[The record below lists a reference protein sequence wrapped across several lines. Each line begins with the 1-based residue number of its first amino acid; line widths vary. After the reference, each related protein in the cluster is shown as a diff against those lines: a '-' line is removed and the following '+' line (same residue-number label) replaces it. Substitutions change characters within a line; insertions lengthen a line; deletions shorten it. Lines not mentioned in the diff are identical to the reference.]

1 VFFTL
6 NFFGLIL
13 SALQWYYFLI
23 KRVYMKKVSFLG
35 YKLLLGVIFSCMQ
48 IVLIAQETSG
58 SSRTTTTTTTRT
70 TWYTE
75 PWVWVVGGAVFI
87 ILLVA
92 LMRGGSSKNTEVSR
106 TTVIKE

>member
-1 VFFTL
+1 
-6 NFFGLIL
+6 
-13 SALQWYYFLI
+13 
-23 KRVYMKKVSFLG
+23 MKKVSFFG
-35 YKLLLGVIFSCMQ
+35 YKLLLVFVFSFMQ
-48 IVLIAQETSG
+48 IVLLAQETSG

-92 LMRGGSSKNTEVSR
+92 LMRGNSSKDTEVSR
-106 TTVIKE
+106 TTVIKD